1 MRSIVNN
8 QPSTDPGAEG
18 NDSEAPDLRTTPA
31 NLRTT
36 PAMVTVPHA
45 STPSAGFEPIGRSAL
60 AHPVLVVLCTV
71 VGLLAGAGAGYVHPV
86 SYTADS
92 SLIVGRTTGIA
103 EDELAGLAV
112 AIESLASNYA
122 RLMTTSKVISATESI
137 LHDPTLPGTVSASPI
152 PESSII
158 DVQAVSSTKQGAL
171 NLANAGAVALVNA
184 VDQLTNEG
192 QAQLQPLLSNYKK
205 TDSTY
210 EKMTVEA
217 SVLQGQLNALLA
229 TIGTGASSATEQARE
244 QALDVQIAGVQTQAD
259 IAKFQADTYQNEYT
273 SALPPL
279 TIQEAIVQKVGNAT
293 YSGSNFDAYME
304 AGGLAGTVGG
314 LVIGLAG
321 AAMLDV
327 RRGRRSLTAR
337 APDQPTR

>member
-1 MRSIVNN
+1 LRSIVKYR
-8 QPSTDPGAEG
+8 PRTEPRVEG
-18 NDSEAPDLRTTPA
+18 NDSEAHDLRA
-31 NLRTT
+31 T
-36 PAMVTVPHA
+36 PAMLTVPHVTA
-45 STPSAGFEPIGRSAL
+45 PSAGVGPIGRSAL
-60 AHPVLVVLCTV
+60 AHPVLVGLCTV
-71 VGLLAGAGAGYVHPV
+71 VGLVAGAGAGYVHPV

-137 LHDPTLPGTVSASPI
+137 LHDPTLPGTVSASPV
-152 PESSII
+152 PQSSII
-158 DVQAVSSTKQGAL
+158 DVQAVSPTKQGAI

-192 QAQLQPLLSNYKK
+192 QAELVPLLANYEK
-205 TDSTY
+205 TDRTY

-217 SVLQGQLNALLA
+217 TVLQGQLNALLA
-229 TIGTGASSATEQARE
+229 RIGTGAASAAEKARE
-244 QALDVQIAGVQTQAD
+244 QALDAQITVVQTQAD
-259 IAKFQADTYQNEYT
+259 LAKFQANTYQNEYT

-293 YSGSNFDAYME
+293 YSGSNLDSYIE
-304 AGGLAGTVGG
+304 AGGLAGAVGG

-321 AAMLDV
+321 AALLDA
-327 RRGRRSLTAR
+327 RRGRRSLTPR
-337 APDQPTR
+337 AQ